1 MSVSVGDITGRIVY
15 TDKGSGA
22 IKGFI
27 ANLTAAE
34 TVSLRVGKVL
44 GTLGVGLSLG
54 MVGKQMLAAVS
65 ESEAA
70 LAQLE
75 ARVKSTGAAAGYQ
88 ADQLVRLADQ
98 ISAATGIDDEAFQ
111 QAEATLLRFED
122 VRGPIFE
129 RALRDSAD
137 LAVAMGTDVTSATE
151 LLAKALQEP
160 DEKLTTLARSVGSF
174 SDAEE
179 KAIKEAAK
187 FGDEAKAQTLLLE
200 ILERR
205 VGGAAAAFRDT
216 LPGAIQALRTEWE
229 NLLETVG
236 ESQSGPFRTGIE
248 GMVSALKWLRENW
261 HVLESAVFQTLAQI
275 SDGIAR
281 AVDFWIAT
289 FGRFVNLLAKMAEFG
304 PLGSDKVAAQLRQQ
318 VTLAKD
324 VGGTLRDAA
333 EGFRIKA
340 DEALDV
346 TPKVIS
352 KINALSA
359 AGSNLE
365 TESKK
370 QASALADLARS
381 LKQLEFAAEQAERK
395 TSAIIIGTKA
405 YKELEIAIA
414 QQNAV
419 LALNNSL
426 AQAGLLLTQK
436 QISTV
441 NDFVKRELVANELL
455 EKLTRTLEHSIGQAS
470 VIALQQFDKS
480 FEITRNKTI
489 AGMEQIAV
497 SVDKM
502 LDALRFKRRLDWDTD
517 FQIKLNLVT
526 ETDRRMRSIEVE
538 YLHFVRDLGNGSLAE
553 GEKIFAEMSKQWGW
567 TVDKI
572 KEKLGELIDA
582 QREAE
587 LVEKFQRV
595 GEFIANDLVSNWRRA
610 WEENESITAATV
622 DTLRDTLLDV
632 LQDIISQWLSQ
643 WFRAMAA
650 WLARWI
656 ATQRMGQAAT
666 ANMGGMSGGIG
677 GGGMFAPAGGGSGMP
692 ITGSGSYVE
701 AYGGWALAAF
711 ALYVVYKGFV
721 EDHTRKFARVEIID
735 GQAKLT
741 ASHGKKYLEGIQNAA
756 ESIVAN
762 LTKFL
767 SDIDVEMERLGT
779 VIIESSKSGWNVA
792 ILGSTGKLFASMEE
806 AISYA
811 QVLMLKYGEF
821 AESVTLLVRSVIAST
836 KAISIE
842 QLASDIA
849 FARELETQNL
859 EQSAAAIRSAMDLAI
874 SQWKRAEDL
883 FLSFYDRNL
892 PAFAEAA
899 ISILTRLSNS
909 IWAQYNQLAGIE
921 EDPAKAWERKK
932 SQYRVERQ
940 MVEAQLKLWKIEI
953 EQRIAN
959 LKAGGAFV
967 GGLGLITRGTLG
979 FAAAMVQAAEI
990 LDPALQELESILALI
1005 NQTLA
1010 ELPPVEL
1017 PATDP
1022 NKGKGKGGGRN
1033 RKELR
1038 DDLRDEIGQLEAEAL
1053 GPLHGALYDL
1063 GQSISDFKDRAKEA
1077 KLPAAEI
1084 AKGVELMTEAFQRS
1098 VQQQARDYAGLENEF
1113 TKRLREVE
1121 AFFAELQSLG
1131 AASGLTLDQIEA
1143 LGGQAL
1149 ANLGTEL
1156 SALINNFAGLVDPM
1170 AAINERAEQLRASVV
1185 AYGEAAGWSAQQI
1198 QEALD
1203 TINEG
1208 VSAQRQQGIN
1218 SALDK
1223 LFGYLKQA
1231 GVYQSEAV
1239 EFERQKALADLNLL
1253 EAQFRFFS
1261 ALDEATA
1268 NMLGA
1273 AREFVNSS
1281 KFLADNVG
1289 GGAVG
1294 NRTPIR
1300 VKVVDS
1306 DERDMFSDLFDS
1318 IRDAID
1324 DWRSTI
1330 QDFVHA
1336 TEELL
1341 TDEQL
1346 TGLTQQEQLDF
1357 ARQRVED
1364 LVTKAKTGDLE
1375 ALKLLDGAR
1384 REFLKE
1390 LRESEGGGFGFDV
1403 GFEWIM
1409 KETAELLKNA
1419 QQGENDLIAKMLKD
1433 VSVPLWRLPDLLEG
1447 LDTTFYNQTSAII
1460 TAIYDAIGSVPSFAT
1475 GGIVM
1480 SGPRLVRVAEYVP
1493 EAIVPLD
1500 RLMTAVPYSAFT
1512 PQNSHSGSYQGA
1524 GSSWSAENAIFNRDA
1539 LARLSAL
1546 EISND
1551 KIAKSLESIKTDIG
1565 TVVRRSN

>member
-15 TDKGSGA
+15 IDKGSGA

-88 ADQLVRLADQ
+88 ADQLVRLADR
-98 ISAATGIDDEAFQ
+98 ISASTGIDDEAFQ

-160 DEKLTTLARSVGSF
+160 DEKLTTLQRTLGAF

-187 FGDEAKAQTLLLE
+187 LGDETKAQTLLLE

-205 VGGAAAAFRDT
+205 VGGAAAAFRNT

-236 ESQSGPFRTGIE
+236 QSHSGLFRSGIE

-275 SDGIAR
+275 SDGIAA

-289 FGRFVNLLAKMAEFG
+289 FGRFISFVARVQEFN
-304 PLGSDKVAAQLRQQ
+304 PFANDEMVARMRQQ
-318 VTLAKD
+318 VESAEAVSQTM
-324 VGGTLRDAA
+324 RDAA

-340 DEALDV
+340 DEALEV
-346 TPKVIS
+346 LPEATS
-352 KINALSA
+352 QINALAAANQQLETKQSA
-359 AGSNLE
+359 AQRSIDQFTLALKRQSAAMDLLRAGEDIQSIEALLAAAQALEAGNLSDKTVQQLGKIIE
-365 TESKK
+365 RT
-370 QASALADLARS
+370 
-381 LKQLEFAAEQAERK
+381 KQLEAEFQN
-395 TSAIIIGTKA
+395 AIKARDLLFDAGTNLDKLIEEQF
-405 YKELEIAIA
+405 KELTIDPQMDALLANLKA
-414 QQNAV
+414 QEQLVDSVATEEERRLQAV
-419 LALNNSL
+419 GEALAL
-426 AQAGLLLTQK
+426 G
-436 QISTV
+436 I
-441 NDFVKRELVANELL
+441 EGE
-455 EKLTRTLEHSIGQAS
+455 
-470 VIALQQFDKS
+470 ALQRILLANADQWNVELS
-480 FEITRNKTI
+480 ETQLLFEEIY
-489 AGMEQIAV
+489 E
-497 SVDKM
+497 
-502 LDALRFKRRLDWDTD
+502 RL
-517 FQIKLNLVT
+517 
-526 ETDRRMRSIEVE
+526 
-538 YLHFVRDLGNGSLAE
+538 G
-553 GEKIFAEMSKQWGW
+553 
-567 TVDKI
+567 
-572 KEKLGELIDA
+572 
-582 QREAE
+582 
-587 LVEKFQRV
+587 
-595 GEFIANDLVSNWRRA
+595 FIAEDIAFDLVSNWRRA

-656 ATQRMGQAAT
+656 ATQRIAQAASAQT
-666 ANMGGMSGGIG
+666 AAVSGASG
-677 GGGMFAPAGGGSGMP
+677 AGGGLGSLFGMGSAASGA
-692 ITGSGSYVE
+692 SG
-701 AYGGWALAAF
+701 AGGISTSTMMGAGLAAF
-711 ALYVVYKGFV
+711 GLFVIYKGFI
-721 EDHTRKFARVEIID
+721 EDHERKFARVTISNGAIGTIE
-735 GQAKLT
+735 
-741 ASHGKKYLEGIQNAA
+741 SHGKKYLEGIQNAA

-762 LTKFL
+762 LTQFL
-767 SDIDVEMERLGT
+767 SDIDVEMERLGI

-792 ILGSTGKLFASMEE
+792 IPGSTGKLFASMEE

-811 QVLMLKYGEF
+811 QVLMLKYGQF
-821 AESVTLLVRSVIAST
+821 AESVSLLVRSVIAST

-883 FLSFYDRNL
+883 FLSFYDTNL

-932 SQYRVERQ
+932 SQFRVERQ

-959 LKAGGAFV
+959 LKAGGAYL
-967 GGLGLITRGTLG
+967 GGLGAVTRGTLG
-979 FAAAMVQAAEI
+979 FAAAMVQAAEV
-990 LDPALQELESILALI
+990 LNPALQELENILALI

-1017 PATDP
+1017 PASDP
-1022 NKGKGKGGGRN
+1022 NKGKGKGKGGRN
-1033 RKELR
+1033 RQELR
-1038 DDLRDEIGQLEAEAL
+1038 EDLRDEVGRLEAEAL

-1063 GQSISDFKDRAKEA
+1063 GQNIADFRDRAKEA

-1084 AKGVELMTEAFQRS
+1084 ARGVELLTEAFQRS
-1098 VQQQARDYAGLENEF
+1098 VQRQARDYAGLENEF
-1113 TKRLREVE
+1113 TRRLREVE

-1131 AASGLTLDQIEA
+1131 SASGMSAEDIAA
-1143 LGGQAL
+1143 LQGQAL
-1149 ANLGTEL
+1149 SNLGTEL
-1156 SALINNFAGLVDPM
+1156 STLTNGFAGLVDPM
-1170 AAINERAEQLRASVV
+1170 AAINERAEQLRASVI
-1185 AYGEAAGWSAQQI
+1185 AYAEAAGWSAEQI
-1198 QEALD
+1198 QSALD

-1208 VSAQRQQGIN
+1208 VSSQRQQGIN

-1253 EAQFRFFS
+1253 EAQFRFFN
-1261 ALDEATA
+1261 ALDAATA

-1281 KFLADNVG
+1281 RFLADNIG
-1289 GGAVG
+1289 GGVAT
-1294 NRTPIR
+1294 NRMPIR

-1346 TGLTQQEQLDF
+1346 TGLTQEEQLDF
-1357 ARQRVED
+1357 ARKRVEE
-1364 LVTKAKTGDLE
+1364 LVAKARTGDLE

-1390 LRESEGGGFGFDV
+1390 LRESEGAGFGFDV
-1403 GFEWIM
+1403 GFDWIM
-1409 KETAELLKNA
+1409 KETAELLANA
-1419 QQGENDLIAKMLKD
+1419 QKGENDLIAKMLEG

-1460 TAIYDAIGSVPSFAT
+1460 TAIYDAIGSVPSFAR

-1493 EAIVPLD
+1493 EAIVPLSKLSSLIPYNINSGYGFDGRMAGRAIGGNGSASRTLDEHTNNSRD
-1500 RLMTAVPYSAFT
+1500 RFNHNSTMSRLAAMEQSNRKTASLLQAVQSDISA
-1512 PQNSHSGSYQGA
+1512 
-1524 GSSWSAENAIFNRDA
+1524 IR
-1539 LARLSAL
+1539 R
-1546 EISND
+1546 
-1551 KIAKSLESIKTDIG
+1551 KS
-1565 TVVRRSN
+1565 